1 MMLEWLSARDREWVA
16 SNGDLLNAVW
26 AHFAATGEWPDP
38 VAILRGLRAANPN
51 RRVNAALAEMPR
63 VLGQREYGPPRLVLS
78 IFGLG
83 CCPNAN
89 PLLCQYV
96 AVAQLALRRFD
107 LPSLPNRL
115 TRADVMAE
123 LGTSEVE
130 ADRLSEVLMRDA
142 PFLGSGASGIDDW
155 DREIDPR
162 AEDFEGIDD
171 PDSLLSFLAAQRRIA
186 VEPEAPPV
194 PPPEPQASPPPGPPP
209 DDETAPPPSDREDPR
224 MPLAILAGLATIGSF
239 VVNIVQSPSA
249 PGLAV
254 FAVFLGLTVILLL
267 RSTGPGGPPAHP

>member
-1 MMLEWLSARDREWVA
+1 MTLEWLSTRDRKWVA
-16 SNGDLLNAVW
+16 QNGDLLNAVW

-38 VAILRGLRAANPN
+38 VEILRGLRAANPN
-51 RRVNAALAEMPR
+51 RRVNAALAEMPK
-63 VLGQREYGPPRLVLS
+63 VLGQREYAPPRLVLS
-78 IFGLG
+78 VFGLG

-123 LGTSEVE
+123 LGPSEVE

-142 PFLGSGASGIDDW
+142 PFLGSGTSGIDNW

-162 AEDFEGIDD
+162 AEDFEGIDN
-171 PDSLLSFLAAQRRIA
+171 PESLLIFLAVQRRIA
-186 VEPEAPPV
+186 EELDAQ
-194 PPPEPQASPPPGPPP
+194 PEPQASPPEPAP
-209 DDETAPPPSDREDPR
+209 DDVSALPQSQREDPR
-224 MPLAILAGLATIGSF
+224 TLLAILAGLATIGSF
-239 VVNIVQSPSA
+239 VVNIVNSPSV
-249 PGLAV
+249 PGLVV
-254 FAVFLGLTVILLL
+254 FTAFLGLTVILLL
-267 RSTGPGGPPAHP
+267 RRSGPGGPPVHR